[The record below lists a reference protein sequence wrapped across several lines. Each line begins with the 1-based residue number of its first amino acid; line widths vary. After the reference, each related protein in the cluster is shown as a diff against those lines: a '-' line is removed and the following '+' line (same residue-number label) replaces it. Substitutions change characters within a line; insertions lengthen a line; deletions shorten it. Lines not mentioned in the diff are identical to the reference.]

1 MTRGELSVN
10 WSGRH
15 AVVTM
20 PAELDTA
27 NSAEVSDL
35 LSAVTAEEPDM
46 ITGDL
51 TRTMFCD
58 SAGVHAIARACERAA
73 LGGTDAGCGHHNQLQ
88 PPPAPDR
95 PTNCTART
103 QCPHTCASSL
113 S

>member
-1 MTRGELSVN
+1 MTREELSVN

-51 TRTMFCD
+51 T
-58 SAGVHAIARACERAA
+58 AARATRGSGVR
-73 LGGTDAGCGHHNQLQ
+73 LDSGV
-88 PPPAPDR
+88 R
-95 PTNCTART
+95 P
-103 QCPHTCASSL
+103 
-113 S
+113 